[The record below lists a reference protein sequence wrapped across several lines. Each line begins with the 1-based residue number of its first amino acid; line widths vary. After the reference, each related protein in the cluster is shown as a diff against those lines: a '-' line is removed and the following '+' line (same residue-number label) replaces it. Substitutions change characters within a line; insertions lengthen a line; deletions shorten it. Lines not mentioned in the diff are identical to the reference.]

1 LVFARSANVSAA
13 MGELMREA
21 CQALGGKGGGTPD
34 FAQGGGTGVSQL
46 EPVLNSLR
54 EKLHA

>member
-1 LVFARSANVSAA
+1 MV

-34 FAQGGGTGVSQL
+34 FAQGGGTDVSQL
-46 EPVLNSLR
+46 ELVLNSLR
-54 EKLHA
+54 EKIHA